1 MANCFLQDSY
11 GIQIGDL
18 CRHKKLIELN
28 LSGNKFEEN
37 GCIFIGNALST
48 YNRIFFFM
56 VKNYFFLA
64 ENMSLS
70 YLNLSWNLI
79 RSYGSIALFRGME
92 VKFFYS

>member
-1 MANCFLQDSY
+1 LANCFLQDSY

-48 YNRIFFFM
+48 YNRI
-56 VKNYFFLA
+56 V
-64 ENMSLS
+64 
-70 YLNLSWNLI
+70 
-79 RSYGSIALFRGME
+79 
-92 VKFFYS
+92 FFYGEKLFLFS